1 MDLKWKIGFTLT
13 SIASILLFIVI
24 IYDILSLQ
32 ERFGYWLFAS
42 IGLVIISIILF
53 FYMCWSSRKQMD
65 PVVLFEKTLH
75 GGLYHF
81 KCSRCNGM
89 FAMKESRK
97 NDIRNVTLTCP
108 DCGAVGR
115 ISSHPPKI
123 IGHIPS
129 EKSHRVS
136 FVCTKCGE
144 RLNLWAEG
152 KPLFDDISIF
162 SCPYCGSDKPMK
174 PQ

>member
-1 MDLKWKIGFTLT
+1 MDLKWKIGFAITA
-13 SIASILLFIVI
+13 IASILLFMVSLYDI
-24 IYDILSLQ
+24 IYLQ
-32 ERFGYWLFAS
+32 RRFFYWFLAS
-42 IGLVIISIILF
+42 IIVVLCSIVLF
-53 FYMCWSSRKQMD
+53 LYMYRSSRKEMD

-81 KCSRCNGM
+81 KCSHCGGM
-89 FAMKESRK
+89 FALKESRK
-97 NDIRNVTLTCP
+97 NDIRNLTLTCP

-123 IGHIPS
+123 IDRIPS
-129 EKSHRVS
+129 EKSPRVS

-144 RLNLWAEG
+144 RLNIWAEG
-152 KPLFDDISIF
+152 KPLSDHISIF
-162 SCPYCGSDKPMK
+162 SCPYCGSKKPMK